1 MPFVK
6 QTLFLA
12 FLLLFLTAASAE
24 TYKWVNED
32 GVVTYSQTPP
42 PDAKAETVKIKT
54 APAGSSGDSRQRL
67 KELRQKLADSAEDRA
82 LKKAQKQEAEE
93 IAKEN
98 KHYCN
103 VARKNLEQLTALGNR
118 LYKVGDEYLR
128 LTEEDRQRRMQE
140 ARDQIK
146 EYCKR

>member
-1 MPFVK
+1 MK
-6 QTLFLA
+6 QTVLLA
-12 FLLLFLTAASAE
+12 TLLLFFLTAASAE
-24 TYKWVNED
+24 TYKWVNEE

-42 PDAKAETVKIKT
+42 PDAKAETVKIQS
-54 APAGSSGDSRQRL
+54 APASASGASKQRL

-82 LKKAQKQEAEE
+82 LKKAQKQETEA
-93 IAKEN
+93 IAKESRHN
-98 KHYCN
+98 CN

-118 LYKVGDEYLR
+118 LYKVGDNYVR
-128 LTEEDRQRRMQE
+128 LTEEDRQQRMQE